1 MHIYEHCLMKKI
13 NIVTLGCSK
22 NTVDSENVAGHL
34 KEAGF
39 TIRFD
44 DDKNDADI
52 VIINTCGFIGDA
64 KEESIA
70 AILEYA
76 ELKRRKKN
84 PKKIVVCGCLSQ
96 RYADE
101 LRAEIPEVD
110 AFYGVN
116 DWNKLLGDIM
126 DEYSEKDFTAQRVV
140 STPKHYAYLKIA
152 EGCNRSCSYCAI
164 PLIRGKFVSRPIDDL
179 VGEAKQLVAQGVKE
193 LLVIAQDTTY
203 YGMDIYGKRALA
215 ELLERLAVES
225 GAKWIRLHYTFPSSF
240 PDDVIEVMKKYKC
253 ICNYI
258 DIPLQHISTDVL
270 ASMKRGI
277 DKEGTLQ
284 LMQMFRNKLPDVAIR
299 TALIVGYPNET
310 EEDFEQLKDFVR
322 DMRFDRL
329 GVFRYSAEE
338 GTPSFPLGDTVSEEE
353 KQRRMDEIM
362 ELQETI
368 SIEKNSEKVGKEYM
382 VLIDRREGDFWVGRT
397 EYDSPEIDNEVL
409 ISAEEMLVEG
419 RFYKVRIIEAMEY
432 DLMAELCD

>member
-1 MHIYEHCLMKKI
+1 MKKI

-179 VGEAKQLVAQGVKE
+179 VGEAKQFVAQGVKE

>member
-1 MHIYEHCLMKKI
+1 MKKI

>member
-1 MHIYEHCLMKKI
+1 MKKI

-22 NTVDSENVAGHL
+22 NTVDSENIAGHL
-34 KEAGF
+34 QKAGF
-39 TIRFD
+39 AVRFD
-44 DDKNDADI
+44 DSKNVSDI
-52 VIINTCGFIGDA
+52 VVINTCGFIGDA

-84 PKKIVVCGCLSQ
+84 PKKIIVCGCLSQ

-101 LRAEIPEVD
+101 LQAEIPEVD

-116 DWNKLLGDIM
+116 DWNELLSNIIED
-126 DEYSEKDFTAQRVV
+126 YSDDDFTSRRML
-140 STPKHYAYLKIA
+140 STPSHYAFLKIA

-164 PLIRGKFVSRPIDDL
+164 PLIRGKFVSRPIDSL
-179 VGEAKQLVAQGVKE
+179 VQEAKQLVADGAKE
-193 LLVIAQDTTY
+193 LLIIAQDTTY
-203 YGMDIYGKRALA
+203 YGMDIYGKRCLA
-215 ELLERLAVES
+215 ELLERLATES

-240 PDDVIEVMKKYKC
+240 PDDVIEVMKKYDC

-270 ASMKRGI
+270 TSMKRGI
-277 DKEGTLQ
+277 DSEGTLK
-284 LMQMFRNKLPDVAIR
+284 LMQMFREKLPDVAIR

-310 EEDFEQLKDFVR
+310 EDDFEQLKDFVK
-322 DMRFDRL
+322 DMCFDRL
-329 GVFRYSAEE
+329 GVFRYSPEE
-338 GTPSFPLGDTVSEEE
+338 GTPSFLLGDTVPDDE

-362 ELQETI
+362 ELQEII
-368 SIEKNSEKVGKEYM
+368 SVEKNTEKIGKEYM
-382 VLIDRREGDFWVGRT
+382 VLIDRKEGDLWVGRT

-409 ISAEEMLVEG
+409 ITTNKRLKVGE
-419 RFYKVRIIEAMEY
+419 FYKVRITEAMEY
-432 DLMAELCD
+432 DLMAELV

>member
-1 MHIYEHCLMKKI
+1 MKKI

-322 DMRFDRL
+322 NMRFDRL

-353 KQRRMDEIM
+353 KQRRMDELM

>member
-1 MHIYEHCLMKKI
+1 MKKI

-34 KEAGF
+34 NEAGF

-215 ELLERLAVES
+215 DLLERLAVES

>member
-1 MHIYEHCLMKKI
+1 MKKI

-240 PDDVIEVMKKYKC
+240 PDDLIEVMKKYKC

>member
-1 MHIYEHCLMKKI
+1 MKKI

-22 NTVDSENVAGHL
+22 NTVDSENIAGHL
-34 KEAGF
+34 QKAGF
-39 TIRFD
+39 AVRFD
-44 DDKNDADI
+44 DSKNVSDI
-52 VIINTCGFIGDA
+52 VVINTCGFIGDA

-84 PKKIVVCGCLSQ
+84 PKKIIVCGCLSQ

-101 LRAEIPEVD
+101 LQAEIPEVD

-116 DWNKLLGDIM
+116 DWNELLSNIIED
-126 DEYSEKDFTAQRVV
+126 YSDDDFTSRRML
-140 STPKHYAYLKIA
+140 STPSHYAFLKIA

-164 PLIRGKFVSRPIDDL
+164 PLIRGKFVSRPIDSL
-179 VGEAKQLVAQGVKE
+179 VKEAKQLVADGAKE
-193 LLVIAQDTTY
+193 LLIIAQDTTY
-203 YGMDIYGKRALA
+203 YGMDIYGKRSLA
-215 ELLERLAVES
+215 ELLERLATES

-240 PDDVIEVMKKYKC
+240 PDDVIEVMKKYDC

-270 ASMKRGI
+270 TSMKRGI
-277 DKEGTLQ
+277 DSEGTLK
-284 LMQMFRNKLPDVAIR
+284 LMQMFREKLPDVAIR

-310 EEDFEQLKDFVR
+310 EDDFEQLKDFVK

-329 GVFRYSAEE
+329 GVFRYSPEE
-338 GTPSFPLGDTVSEEE
+338 GTPSFLLGDTVPDDE

-362 ELQETI
+362 ELQEII
-368 SIEKNSEKVGKEYM
+368 SVEKNTEKIGKEYM
-382 VLIDRREGDFWVGRT
+382 VLIDRKEGDLWVGRT

-409 ISAEEMLVEG
+409 IATNKRLKVGE
-419 RFYKVRIIEAMEY
+419 FYKVKITDAMEY
-432 DLMAELCD
+432 DLMAELV

>member
-1 MHIYEHCLMKKI
+1 MKKI

-34 KEAGF
+34 KDAGF
-39 TIRFD
+39 TVRFD
-44 DDKNDADI
+44 DDKNTADI

-64 KEESIA
+64 KEESIS

-84 PKKIVVCGCLSQ
+84 PKKIIVCGCLSQ
-96 RYADE
+96 RYADD

-116 DWNKLLGDIM
+116 DWSNLLSDIIE
-126 DEYSEKDFTAQRVV
+126 EYSETEFTSRRLV
-140 STPKHYAYLKIA
+140 STPKHYAYLKIG

-164 PLIRGKFVSRPIDDL
+164 PLIRGRFVSRPIDDL
-179 VGEAKQLVAQGVKE
+179 VQEAKRLVAGGVKE

-215 ELLERLAVES
+215 ELLERLALES

-240 PDDVIEVMKKYKC
+240 PDDVIEVMKKYDC

-258 DIPLQHISTDVL
+258 DIPLQHISADVL

-277 DKEGTLQ
+277 DKQGTLA
-284 LMQMFRNKLPDVAIR
+284 LMQMFREKLPDVAIR

-310 EEDFEQLKDFVR
+310 EDDFEQLKEFVR

-329 GVFRYSAEE
+329 GVFCYSAEE
-338 GTPSFPLGDTVSEEE
+338 GTPSFPLGDTVSDEE
-353 KQRRMDEIM
+353 KQRRMEEIM
-362 ELQETI
+362 GLQETI

-382 VLIDRREGDFWVGRT
+382 VLIDRLEGDFWVGRT

-409 ISAEEMLVEG
+409 INAEEDLKVG
-419 RFYKVRIIEAMEY
+419 QFYKVKITEAMEY
-432 DLMAELCD
+432 DLMAELC

>member
-1 MHIYEHCLMKKI
+1 MKKI

-34 KEAGF
+34 KDAGF
-39 TIRFD
+39 TVRFD
-44 DDKNDADI
+44 DDKNTADI

-64 KEESIA
+64 KEESIS

-84 PKKIVVCGCLSQ
+84 PKKIIVCGCLSQ
-96 RYADE
+96 RYADD

-116 DWNKLLGDIM
+116 DWNNLLSDIIK
-126 DEYSEKDFTAQRVV
+126 EYSETEFTSRRLV

-164 PLIRGKFVSRPIDDL
+164 PLIRGRFVSRPIDDL
-179 VGEAKQLVAQGVKE
+179 VQEAKRLVAGGVKE

-215 ELLERLAVES
+215 ELLERLALES

-240 PDDVIEVMKKYKC
+240 PDDVIEVMKKYDC

-270 ASMKRGI
+270 TSMKRGI
-277 DKEGTLQ
+277 DKQGTLA
-284 LMQMFRNKLPDVAIR
+284 LMQMFREKLPDVAIR

-310 EEDFEQLKDFVR
+310 EDDFEQLKEFVR

-329 GVFRYSAEE
+329 GVFCYSAEE
-338 GTPSFPLGDTVSEEE
+338 GTPSFPLGDTISDEE
-353 KQRRMDEIM
+353 KQRRMEGIM
-362 ELQETI
+362 GLQETI

-382 VLIDRREGDFWVGRT
+382 VLIDRLEGDFWVGRT

-409 ISAEEMLVEG
+409 ISAEEDLKVG
-419 RFYKVRIIEAMEY
+419 QFYKVKITEAMEY
-432 DLMAELCD
+432 DLMAELC

>member
-1 MHIYEHCLMKKI
+1 MKKI

-34 KEAGF
+34 KDAGF
-39 TIRFD
+39 TVRFD
-44 DDKNDADI
+44 DDKNTADI

-64 KEESIA
+64 KEESIS

-84 PKKIVVCGCLSQ
+84 PKKIIVCGCLSQ
-96 RYADE
+96 RYADD

-116 DWNKLLGDIM
+116 DWNNLLSDIIK
-126 DEYSEKDFTAQRVV
+126 EYSETEFTSRRLV
-140 STPKHYAYLKIA
+140 STPKHYAYLKIG

-164 PLIRGKFVSRPIDDL
+164 PLIRGRFVSRPIDDL
-179 VGEAKQLVAQGVKE
+179 VQEAKRLVAGGVKE

-215 ELLERLAVES
+215 ELLERLALES

-240 PDDVIEVMKKYKC
+240 PDDVIEVMKKYDC

-270 ASMKRGI
+270 TSMKRGI
-277 DKEGTLQ
+277 DKQGTLA
-284 LMQMFRNKLPDVAIR
+284 LMQMFREKLPDVAIR

-310 EEDFEQLKDFVR
+310 EDDFEQLKEFVR

-329 GVFRYSAEE
+329 GVFCYSAEE
-338 GTPSFPLGDTVSEEE
+338 GTPSFPLGDTVSDEE
-353 KQRRMDEIM
+353 KQRRMEGIM
-362 ELQETI
+362 GLQETI

-382 VLIDRREGDFWVGRT
+382 VLIDRLEGDFWVGRT

-409 ISAEEMLVEG
+409 ISAEEDLKVG
-419 RFYKVRIIEAMEY
+419 QFYKVKITEAMEY
-432 DLMAELCD
+432 DLMAELC

>member
-1 MHIYEHCLMKKI
+1 MKKI

-34 KEAGF
+34 KDAGF
-39 TIRFD
+39 IVRFD
-44 DDKNDADI
+44 DDKNTADI

-64 KEESIA
+64 KEESIS

-84 PKKIVVCGCLSQ
+84 PQKIIVCGCLSQ
-96 RYADE
+96 RYADD

-116 DWNKLLGDIM
+116 DWSKLLSDIIE
-126 DEYSEKDFTAQRVV
+126 EYSETEFTSRRVV

-164 PLIRGKFVSRPIDDL
+164 PLIRGRFVSRPIDDL
-179 VGEAKQLVAQGVKE
+179 VQEAKRLVARGVKE

-215 ELLERLAVES
+215 ELLERLALES

-240 PDDVIEVMKKYKC
+240 PDDVIEVMKKYDC

-270 ASMKRGI
+270 TSMKRGI
-277 DKEGTLQ
+277 DKQGTLA
-284 LMQMFRNKLPDVAIR
+284 LMQMFREKLPDVAIR

-310 EEDFEQLKDFVR
+310 EDDFEQLKEFVR

-329 GVFRYSAEE
+329 GVFCYSAEE
-338 GTPSFPLGDTVSEEE
+338 GTPSFPLGDTISDEE
-353 KQRRMDEIM
+353 KQRRMEGIM
-362 ELQETI
+362 GLQETI
-368 SIEKNSEKVGKEYM
+368 SIEKNSEKLGKEYM
-382 VLIDRREGDFWVGRT
+382 VLIDRLEGDFWVGRT

-409 ISAEEMLVEG
+409 ISAEEDLKVG
-419 RFYKVRIIEAMEY
+419 QFYKVKITEAMEY
-432 DLMAELCD
+432 DLMAELC

>member
-1 MHIYEHCLMKKI
+1 MKKI

-34 KEAGF
+34 KDAGF
-39 TIRFD
+39 TVRFD
-44 DDKNDADI
+44 DDKNTADI

-64 KEESIA
+64 KEESIS

-84 PKKIVVCGCLSQ
+84 PKKIIVCGCLSQ
-96 RYADE
+96 RYADD

-116 DWNKLLGDIM
+116 DWSNLLSDIIE
-126 DEYSEKDFTAQRVV
+126 EYSETEFTSRRLV
-140 STPKHYAYLKIA
+140 STPKHYAYLKIG

-164 PLIRGKFVSRPIDDL
+164 PLIRGRFVSRPIDDL
-179 VGEAKQLVAQGVKE
+179 VQEAKRLVAGGVKE

-203 YGMDIYGKRALA
+203 YGMDIYGKRALS
-215 ELLERLAVES
+215 ELLERLALES

-240 PDDVIEVMKKYKC
+240 PDDVIEVMKKYDC

-258 DIPLQHISTDVL
+258 DIPLQHISADVL

-277 DKEGTLQ
+277 DKQGTLA
-284 LMQMFRNKLPDVAIR
+284 LMQMFREKLPDVAIR

-310 EEDFEQLKDFVR
+310 EDDFEQLKEFVR

-329 GVFRYSAEE
+329 GVFCYSAEE
-338 GTPSFPLGDTVSEEE
+338 GTPSFPLGDTVSDEE
-353 KQRRMDEIM
+353 KQRRMEEIM
-362 ELQETI
+362 RLQETI

-382 VLIDRREGDFWVGRT
+382 VLIDRLEGNFWVGRT

-409 ISAEEMLVEG
+409 ISTEEDLKVG
-419 RFYKVRIIEAMEY
+419 QFYKVKITEAMEY
-432 DLMAELCD
+432 DLMAELC

>member
-1 MHIYEHCLMKKI
+1 MKKI

-310 EEDFEQLKDFVR
+310 EEDFDQLKDFVR

>member
-1 MHIYEHCLMKKI
+1 M
-13 NIVTLGCSK
+13 
-22 NTVDSENVAGHL
+22 
-34 KEAGF
+34 
-39 TIRFD
+39 
-44 DDKNDADI
+44 
-52 VIINTCGFIGDA
+52 
-64 KEESIA
+64 
-70 AILEYA
+70 EYA

>member
-1 MHIYEHCLMKKI
+1 MKKI

-310 EEDFEQLKDFVR
+310 EEDL
-322 DMRFDRL
+322 
-329 GVFRYSAEE
+329 
-338 GTPSFPLGDTVSEEE
+338 PIP
-353 KQRRMDEIM
+353 
-362 ELQETI
+362 
-368 SIEKNSEKVGKEYM
+368 
-382 VLIDRREGDFWVGRT
+382 
-397 EYDSPEIDNEVL
+397 
-409 ISAEEMLVEG
+409 
-419 RFYKVRIIEAMEY
+419 
-432 DLMAELCD
+432 

>member
-1 MHIYEHCLMKKI
+1 MKKI

-22 NTVDSENVAGHL
+22 NTVDSENIAGHL
-34 KEAGF
+34 QKAGF
-39 TIRFD
+39 AVRFD
-44 DDKNDADI
+44 DSKNTSDI

-76 ELKRRKKN
+76 ELKRKKKN
-84 PKKIVVCGCLSQ
+84 PKKIIVCGCLSQ

-101 LRAEIPEVD
+101 LKAEIPEVD

-116 DWNKLLGDIM
+116 DWDELLSNIID
-126 DEYSEKDFTAQRVV
+126 DYSDDDFTSHRMI
-140 STPKHYAYLKIA
+140 STPSHYAFLKIA

-164 PLIRGKFVSRPIDDL
+164 PLIRGKFVSRPIDSL
-179 VGEAKQLVAQGVKE
+179 VQEAKQLVADGAKE
-193 LLVIAQDTTY
+193 LLIIAQDTTY
-203 YGMDIYGKRALA
+203 YGMDIYGKRSLA
-215 ELLERLAVES
+215 ELLERLATES

-240 PDDVIEVMKKYKC
+240 PDDVIEVMKKYDC

-277 DKEGTLQ
+277 DREGTLQ
-284 LMQMFRNKLPDVAIR
+284 LMQMFREKLPDVAIR

-310 EEDFEQLKDFVR
+310 ESDFEQLKDFVR

-338 GTPSFPLGDTVSEEE
+338 GTPSFSLGDTVAEDE

-362 ELQETI
+362 ELQEII

-409 ISAEEMLVEG
+409 ITTNKRLKVGE
-419 RFYKVRIIEAMEY
+419 FYKVRITEAMEY
-432 DLMAELCD
+432 DLMAELV

>member
-1 MHIYEHCLMKKI
+1 MKKI

-110 AFYGVN
+110 AFYGIN

-284 LMQMFRNKLPDVAIR
+284 LMQMFKNKLPDVAIR

>member
-1 MHIYEHCLMKKI
+1 MKKI

-34 KEAGF
+34 KDAGF
-39 TIRFD
+39 TVRFD
-44 DDKNDADI
+44 DDKNTADI

-64 KEESIA
+64 KEESIS

-84 PKKIVVCGCLSQ
+84 PKKIIVCGCLSQ
-96 RYADE
+96 RYADD
-101 LRAEIPEVD
+101 LRTEIPEVD

-116 DWNKLLGDIM
+116 DWSNLLSDIVK
-126 DEYSEKDFTAQRVV
+126 EYSETEFTSRRLV
-140 STPKHYAYLKIA
+140 STPKHYAYLKIG

-164 PLIRGKFVSRPIDDL
+164 PLIRGRFVSRPIDDL
-179 VGEAKQLVAQGVKE
+179 VQEAKRLVAGGVKE

-215 ELLERLAVES
+215 ELLERLALES

-240 PDDVIEVMKKYKC
+240 PDDVIEVMKKYDC

-277 DKEGTLQ
+277 DKQGTLA
-284 LMQMFRNKLPDVAIR
+284 LMQMFREKLPDVAIR

-310 EEDFEQLKDFVR
+310 EDDFEQLKEFVR

-329 GVFRYSAEE
+329 GVFCYSAEE
-338 GTPSFPLGDTVSEEE
+338 GTPSFPLGDTVSDEE
-353 KQRRMDEIM
+353 KQRRMEEIM
-362 ELQETI
+362 GLQETI

-382 VLIDRREGDFWVGRT
+382 VLIDRLEGDFWVGRT

-409 ISAEEMLVEG
+409 ISAEEDLKVG
-419 RFYKVRIIEAMEY
+419 QFYKVKITEAMEY
-432 DLMAELCD
+432 DLMAELC

>member
-1 MHIYEHCLMKKI
+1 MKKI

-22 NTVDSENVAGHL
+22 NTVDSENIAGHL
-34 KEAGF
+34 QDAGF
-39 TIRFD
+39 AVKFD
-44 DDKNDADI
+44 DSKNGSDI

-84 PKKIVVCGCLSQ
+84 PKKIIVCGCLSQ

-101 LRAEIPEVD
+101 LQAEIPEVD

-116 DWNKLLGDIM
+116 DWNKLLNNII
-126 DEYSEKDFTAQRVV
+126 ENYSDDDFTSRRML
-140 STPKHYAYLKIA
+140 STPSHYAFLKIA

-164 PLIRGKFVSRPIDDL
+164 PLIRGNFISRPIDSL
-179 VGEAKQLVAQGVKE
+179 VQEAKQLVADGVKE
-193 LLVIAQDTTY
+193 LLIIAQDTTY
-203 YGMDIYGKRALA
+203 YGMDIYGKRSLA
-215 ELLERLAVES
+215 ELLERLATES

-240 PDDVIEVMKKYKC
+240 PDDVIEVMKKYDC

-258 DIPLQHISTDVL
+258 DIPLQHISTEVL
-270 ASMKRGI
+270 TSMKRGI
-277 DKEGTLQ
+277 GSEGTLQ
-284 LMQMFRNKLPDVAIR
+284 LMQMFREKLPDVAIR

-310 EEDFEQLKDFVR
+310 EDDFEQLKAFVR
-322 DMRFDRL
+322 EMRFDRL
-329 GVFRYSAEE
+329 GVFRYSPEE
-338 GTPSFPLGDTVSEEE
+338 GTPSFLLGDTVTDDE

-362 ELQETI
+362 ELQEII
-368 SIEKNSEKVGKEYM
+368 SIEKNTEKIGKEYM
-382 VLIDRREGDFWVGRT
+382 VLIDRKEGDLWVGRT

-409 ISAEEMLVEG
+409 LATNKRLKVGE
-419 RFYKVRIIEAMEY
+419 FYKVRITEAMEY
-432 DLMAELCD
+432 DLMAELV

>member
-1 MHIYEHCLMKKI
+1 MKKI

-34 KEAGF
+34 KDAGF
-39 TIRFD
+39 IVRFD
-44 DDKNDADI
+44 DDKNTADI

-64 KEESIA
+64 KEESIS

-84 PKKIVVCGCLSQ
+84 PKKIIVCGCLSQ
-96 RYADE
+96 RYADD

-116 DWNKLLGDIM
+116 DWNNLLSDIIK
-126 DEYSEKDFTAQRVV
+126 EYSETEFTSRRLV

-164 PLIRGKFVSRPIDDL
+164 PLIRGRFVSRPIDDL
-179 VGEAKQLVAQGVKE
+179 VQEAKRLVAGGVKE

-215 ELLERLAVES
+215 ELLERLALES

-240 PDDVIEVMKKYKC
+240 PDDVIEVMKKYDC

-270 ASMKRGI
+270 TSMKRGI
-277 DKEGTLQ
+277 DKQGTLA
-284 LMQMFRNKLPDVAIR
+284 LMQMFREKLPDVAIR

-310 EEDFEQLKDFVR
+310 EDDFEQLKEFVR

-329 GVFRYSAEE
+329 GVFCYSAEE
-338 GTPSFPLGDTVSEEE
+338 GTPSFPLGDTISDEE
-353 KQRRMDEIM
+353 KQRRMEGIM
-362 ELQETI
+362 GLQETI

-382 VLIDRREGDFWVGRT
+382 VLIDRLEGDFWVGRT

-409 ISAEEMLVEG
+409 ISAEEDLKVG
-419 RFYKVRIIEAMEY
+419 QFYKVKITEAMEY
-432 DLMAELCD
+432 DLMAELC

>member
-1 MHIYEHCLMKKI
+1 MKKI

-34 KEAGF
+34 KDAGF
-39 TIRFD
+39 TVRFD
-44 DDKNDADI
+44 DDKNTADI

-64 KEESIA
+64 KEESIS

-84 PKKIVVCGCLSQ
+84 PKKIIVCGCLSQ
-96 RYADE
+96 RYADD

-116 DWNKLLGDIM
+116 DWSNLLSDIIE
-126 DEYSEKDFTAQRVV
+126 EYSETEFTSRRLV
-140 STPKHYAYLKIA
+140 STPKHYAYLKIG

-164 PLIRGKFVSRPIDDL
+164 PLIRGRFVSRPIDDL
-179 VGEAKQLVAQGVKE
+179 VQEAKRLVAGGVKE

-203 YGMDIYGKRALA
+203 YGMDIYGKRALS
-215 ELLERLAVES
+215 ELLERLALES

-240 PDDVIEVMKKYKC
+240 PDDVIEVMKKYDC

-258 DIPLQHISTDVL
+258 DIPLQHISADVL

-277 DKEGTLQ
+277 DKQGTLA
-284 LMQMFRNKLPDVAIR
+284 LMQMFREKLPDVAIR

-310 EEDFEQLKDFVR
+310 EDDFEQLKEFVR

-329 GVFRYSAEE
+329 GVFCYSAEE
-338 GTPSFPLGDTVSEEE
+338 GTPSFPLGDTVSDEE
-353 KQRRMDEIM
+353 KQRRMEEIM
-362 ELQETI
+362 RLQETI

-382 VLIDRREGDFWVGRT
+382 VLIDRLEGDFWVGRT

-409 ISAEEMLVEG
+409 ISAEEDLKVG
-419 RFYKVRIIEAMEY
+419 QFYKVKITEAMEY
-432 DLMAELCD
+432 DLMAELC

>member
-1 MHIYEHCLMKKI
+1 MKKI

-240 PDDVIEVMKKYKC
+240 PEDVIEVMKKYKC

>member
-1 MHIYEHCLMKKI
+1 MKKI

-34 KEAGF
+34 KDAGF
-39 TIRFD
+39 TVRFD
-44 DDKNDADI
+44 DDKNTADI

-64 KEESIA
+64 KEESIS

-84 PKKIVVCGCLSQ
+84 PKKIIVCGCLSQ
-96 RYADE
+96 RYADD

-116 DWNKLLGDIM
+116 DWSNLLSDIIE
-126 DEYSEKDFTAQRVV
+126 EYSETEFTSRRLV
-140 STPKHYAYLKIA
+140 STPKHYAYLKIG

-164 PLIRGKFVSRPIDDL
+164 PLIRGRFVSRPIDDL
-179 VGEAKQLVAQGVKE
+179 VQEAKRLVAGGVKE

-215 ELLERLAVES
+215 ELLERLALES

-240 PDDVIEVMKKYKC
+240 PDDVIEVMKKYDC

-258 DIPLQHISTDVL
+258 DIPLQHISADVL

-277 DKEGTLQ
+277 DKQGTLA
-284 LMQMFRNKLPDVAIR
+284 LMQMFREKLPDVAIR

-310 EEDFEQLKDFVR
+310 EDDFEQLKEFVR

-329 GVFRYSAEE
+329 GVFCYSAEE
-338 GTPSFPLGDTVSEEE
+338 GTPSFPLGDTVSDEE
-353 KQRRMDEIM
+353 KQRRMEEIM
-362 ELQETI
+362 GLQETI

-382 VLIDRREGDFWVGRT
+382 VLIDRLEGDFWVGRT

-409 ISAEEMLVEG
+409 ISAEEDLKVG
-419 RFYKVRIIEAMEY
+419 QFYKVKITEAMEY
-432 DLMAELCD
+432 DLMAELC

>member
-1 MHIYEHCLMKKI
+1 MKKI

-34 KEAGF
+34 KDAGF
-39 TIRFD
+39 TVRFD
-44 DDKNDADI
+44 DDKNTADI

-64 KEESIA
+64 KEESIS

-84 PKKIVVCGCLSQ
+84 PKKIIVCGCLSQ
-96 RYADE
+96 RYADD

-116 DWNKLLGDIM
+116 DWNNLLSDIIK
-126 DEYSEKDFTAQRVV
+126 EYSETEFTSRRLV
-140 STPKHYAYLKIA
+140 STPKHYAYLKIG

-164 PLIRGKFVSRPIDDL
+164 PLIRGRFVSRPIDDL
-179 VGEAKQLVAQGVKE
+179 VQEAKRLVAGGVKE

-215 ELLERLAVES
+215 ELLERLALES

-240 PDDVIEVMKKYKC
+240 PDDVIEVMKKYDC

-270 ASMKRGI
+270 TSMKRGI
-277 DKEGTLQ
+277 DKQGTLA
-284 LMQMFRNKLPDVAIR
+284 LMQMFREKLPDVAIR

-310 EEDFEQLKDFVR
+310 EDDFEQLKEFVR

-329 GVFRYSAEE
+329 GVFCYSAEE
-338 GTPSFPLGDTVSEEE
+338 STPSFPLGDTVSDEE
-353 KQRRMDEIM
+353 KQRRMEGIM
-362 ELQETI
+362 GLQETI

-382 VLIDRREGDFWVGRT
+382 VLIDRLEGDFWVGRT

-409 ISAEEMLVEG
+409 ISAEEDLKVG
-419 RFYKVRIIEAMEY
+419 QFYKVKITEAMEY
-432 DLMAELCD
+432 DLMAELC

>member
-1 MHIYEHCLMKKI
+1 MKKI

-34 KEAGF
+34 KDAGF
-39 TIRFD
+39 TVRFD
-44 DDKNDADI
+44 DDKNTADI

-64 KEESIA
+64 KEESIS

-84 PKKIVVCGCLSQ
+84 PKKIIVCGCLSQ
-96 RYADE
+96 RYADD

-116 DWNKLLGDIM
+116 DWSNLLSDIIE
-126 DEYSEKDFTAQRVV
+126 EYSETEFTSRRLV
-140 STPKHYAYLKIA
+140 STPKHYAYLKIG

-164 PLIRGKFVSRPIDDL
+164 PLIRGRFVSRPIDDL
-179 VGEAKQLVAQGVKE
+179 VQEAKRLVAGGVKE

-215 ELLERLAVES
+215 ELLERLALES

-240 PDDVIEVMKKYKC
+240 PDDVIEVMKKYDC

-258 DIPLQHISTDVL
+258 DIPLQHISADVL

-277 DKEGTLQ
+277 DKQGTLA
-284 LMQMFRNKLPDVAIR
+284 LMQMFREKLPDVAIR

-310 EEDFEQLKDFVR
+310 EDDFEQLKEFVR

-329 GVFRYSAEE
+329 GVFCYSAEE
-338 GTPSFPLGDTVSEEE
+338 GTPSFPLGDTVSDEE
-353 KQRRMDEIM
+353 KQRRMEDIM
-362 ELQETI
+362 GLQETI

-382 VLIDRREGDFWVGRT
+382 VLIDRLEGDFWVGRT

-409 ISAEEMLVEG
+409 ISAEEDLKVG
-419 RFYKVRIIEAMEY
+419 QFYKVKITEAMEY
-432 DLMAELCD
+432 DLMAELC

>member
-1 MHIYEHCLMKKI
+1 MKKI

-397 EYDSPEIDNEVL
+397 EYDSPDIDNEVL